1 MVRHLEGGAVVLLDT
16 HCAVFLHAGE
26 TELFGSTA
34 RHLLDAEDL
43 YISPMVLLELQYLY
57 ETGKIAFDGQT
68 ILDELQGDLGLRVLD
83 RHWYGVCAKAMEL
96 SWTRD
101 PFDRTITAQ
110 ALVEGQRLLT
120 RNRMIREHCSLAFW
134 D

>member
-1 MVRHLEGGAVVLLDT
+1 MLLDT

-26 TELFGSTA
+26 TGLFGETA
-34 RHLLDAEDL
+34 RHLLDTEEL
-43 YISPMVLLELQYLY
+43 FVSPMVLLELQYLY
-57 ETGKIAFDGQT
+57 EIGRIGFDGET
-68 ILDELQGDLGLRVLD
+68 ILGELKHDLGLRILD
-83 RHWYGVCAKAMEL
+83 RHWRDVCSKATEL

-120 RNRMIREHCSLAFW
+120 KDRTIRDHCSQAFW

>member
-1 MVRHLEGGAVVLLDT
+1 MLLDT

-26 TELFGSTA
+26 TELFGKTA
-34 RHLLDAEDL
+34 RHLLDTEDL
-43 YISPMVLLELQYLY
+43 FISPMVLLELQYLY
-57 ETGKIAFDGQT
+57 EIKRIGFDGET
-68 ILDELQGDLGLRVLD
+68 ILEELRSDLGLRVLD
-83 RHWYGVCAKAMEL
+83 RRWLDVCAKAVGL

-101 PFDRTITAQ
+101 PFNRTITAQ

-120 RNRMIREHCSLAFW
+120 RNRTIRENCSLAFW

>member
-1 MVRHLEGGAVVLLDT
+1 MLLDT

-26 TELFGSTA
+26 TELFGNTA
-34 RHLLDAEDL
+34 RHLLDTEDL
-43 YISPMVLLELQYLY
+43 FISPMVLLELQYLY
-57 ETGKIAFDGQT
+57 ETGKIAFDGKS

-83 RHWYGVCAKAMEL
+83 RHWYQVCAKALEI

-120 RNRMIREHCSLAFW
+120 RDRMIREQCSLAFW